1 MNASWQ
7 SKSHSWRS
15 SPFVLWDIVAVFCL
29 HWPHQ
34 IARTSCRIVWRKKIL
49 VDCKTTSFQLT
60 KNIYRC
66 YLKLAS
72 AIFYQFFIFLPSD
85 SPSNT
90 VKNVFFFIF
99 LFLSTLSRYK
109 DFFRTHP
116 YISENMTPCVM
127 FLLSFLRI
135 GIFLILIFNHFP
147 YPQFDHFLDLIERK
161 ILFES
166 IFYESLSN
174 LNYWNNHAKH
184 HFGNYEVISRQY
196 RKFEKI

>member
-1 MNASWQ
+1 MYEDHSFSAFTKFFKKLTFLNPRGNEMLVYLKILWTYQMNASWQ

-90 VKNVFFFIF
+90 VKNVFFLFSSSFPHFPDTRTF
-99 LFLSTLSRYK
+99 L
-109 DFFRTHP
+109 
-116 YISENMTPCVM
+116 E
-127 FLLSFLRI
+127 
-135 GIFLILIFNHFP
+135 LILTFQKTWP
-147 YPQFDHFLDLIERK
+147 L
-161 ILFES
+161 
-166 IFYESLSN
+166 
-174 LNYWNNHAKH
+174 A
-184 HFGNYEVISRQY
+184 
-196 RKFEKI
+196 